1 MELQLDRVTKQYG
14 TKLAVDRM
22 NLSMKAGV
30 YGLLGANG
38 AGKTTLMR
46 LLCDIL
52 NPTSGEIRYDGQ
64 NIHVMGEEY
73 RSLLGYLPQNF
84 GYYPEFTA
92 EKFML
97 YMAALKGLNRSFAKN
112 RTEELLRLVGLEK
125 EHRKKIKTFS
135 GGMKRRLGIAQA
147 MLNEP
152 EILILDE
159 PTAGLDPRERVRFR
173 NLISS
178 FSKDKIVLLST
189 HIVSDVEYIAD
200 EIFLMKEGQILQEG
214 TPEEITAQMNGLVWE
229 CEVDEKRATELEC
242 RHTIVNMK
250 KKNGAIELR
259 IVSDTKPDEAAISVD
274 ATLEDMY
281 LYYFEFQKIVGR
293 KLIRVGLLAYGVL
306 ILIIL
311 SNSRV
316 DFLDIFDQNGRHLH
330 GKEALEY
337 ELKMAEQN
345 RGPVTE
351 EKVDAL
357 LAQEKQGAK
366 NAGMNEAEYR
376 LRTYWITGTAGAIW
390 EEAPLSNP
398 ELQNSLQIGYTRGWE
413 TTLLSIESLFLI
425 MGFLII
431 VAVSP
436 VFSEEYGCGMDALL
450 LTGKYG
456 KTKCITAKI
465 MASFTFSVVLTILTV
480 FSSMVSMLWQYGTE
494 GFEAS
499 LQFGSRGLFWEVPW
513 EVSCFHGFLLVVG
526 FGIAGAVLLSSFVL
540 LVSAAVSSSFVSV
553 LISILIYVLPI
564 VLIFRFG
571 LLSFDQF
578 LSIMPSG
585 DFNVAMLLSMQGVS
599 VTGNEIPMWSINLL
613 LTAAGVLAVLLGG
626 RKIFGGHQVKSS

>member
-14 TKLAVDRM
+14 TKRAVDRL

-97 YMAALKGLNRSFAKN
+97 YMAALKGLNRSFAQN

-125 EHRKKIKTFS
+125 ERRKKIKTFS
-135 GGMKRRLGIAQA
+135 SGMKRRLGIAQA

-159 PTAGLDPRERVRFR
+159 PTAGLDPKERVRFR

-200 EIFLMKEGQILQEG
+200 KIFLMKEGQILQEG

-229 CEVDEKRATELEC
+229 CEVDEKRAAELEY
-242 RHTIVNMK
+242 RYTIVNMK

-281 LYYFEFQKIVGR
+281 LYYF
-293 KLIRVGLLAYGVL
+293 
-306 ILIIL
+306 
-311 SNSRV
+311 
-316 DFLDIFDQNGRHLH
+316 
-330 GKEALEY
+330 KED
-337 ELKMAEQN
+337 
-345 RGPVTE
+345 G
-351 EKVDAL
+351 
-357 LAQEKQGAK
+357 
-366 NAGMNEAEYR
+366 NEA
-376 LRTYWITGTAGAIW
+376 
-390 EEAPLSNP
+390 
-398 ELQNSLQIGYTRGWE
+398 
-413 TTLLSIESLFLI
+413 I
-425 MGFLII
+425 MEF
-431 VAVSP
+431 
-436 VFSEEYGCGMDALL
+436 
-450 LTGKYG
+450 
-456 KTKCITAKI
+456 
-465 MASFTFSVVLTILTV
+465 
-480 FSSMVSMLWQYGTE
+480 
-494 GFEAS
+494 
-499 LQFGSRGLFWEVPW
+499 
-513 EVSCFHGFLLVVG
+513 
-526 FGIAGAVLLSSFVL
+526 
-540 LVSAAVSSSFVSV
+540 
-553 LISILIYVLPI
+553 
-564 VLIFRFG
+564 
-571 LLSFDQF
+571 
-578 LSIMPSG
+578 
-585 DFNVAMLLSMQGVS
+585 
-599 VTGNEIPMWSINLL
+599 
-613 LTAAGVLAVLLGG
+613 
-626 RKIFGGHQVKSS
+626 